1 MSMSPVVNFSDV
13 SRADVALVGGKDAS
27 AGGIIA
33 ALQKQGGLTR
43 REAEVLLCVSY
54 RNATKTISEIL
65 GISQR
70 TVNKHLEQVFRNWGR
85 NPCDDDRNCPAA

>member
-1 MSMSPVVNFSDV
+1 MSMSPVVNLAYV

-27 AGGIIA
+27 TGEIIA

-54 RNATKTISEIL
+54 RKAIKIISEIL
-65 GISQR
+65 GISER
-70 TVNKHLEQVFRNWGR
+70 TVSKHLEQVLRKLG
-85 NPCDDDRNCPAA
+85 